1 MRFKACLTP
10 VACVA
15 ALLICAYSA
24 EAADFSNPD
33 EGDYVA
39 KEFKF
44 HDGTTMDLNIHYY
57 TVGDPA
63 NEAVVLL
70 HGTTGTG
77 KSMMGPNFADALYG
91 PGQPLDADT
100 HFLVFPDSIG
110 TGGTTKPS
118 DGMHARFP
126 RYNYDDMVDAQYQL
140 LTDGLGLSHVRLI
153 LGYSMGGMHVWTWG
167 IRYPDFS
174 DALIPMAALPAP
186 MAGRNW
192 MMRRMLVDA
201 VRTDP
206 AWNNGDYTEQP
217 PNLRIASVWYSL
229 ATFGGDQGLWA
240 KGPTNAEA
248 SAYVD
253 QRLASAKVG
262 DANDVMYQWDA
273 SRDFD
278 PSPDLEKITAHLL
291 VINSAD
297 DERNPLSL
305 GILEKEMPR
314 VAHGQVYIIPGSPET
329 RGHGTPAMAAL
340 YADKVAE
347 FLASVPKMQ

>member
-1 MRFKACLTP
+1 MSFKTFLASVT
-10 VACVA
+10 CVT
-15 ALLICAYSA
+15 ALLFLDYSA
-24 EAADFSNPD
+24 VAADFSNPD
-33 EGDYVA
+33 EGDFVL
-39 KEFKF
+39 KDFKF
-44 HDGTTMDLNIHYY
+44 HDGTMMDLNVHYY

-91 PGQPLDADT
+91 PGQPLDADK
-100 HFLVFPDSIG
+100 HYLIFPDSVG

-118 DGMHARFP
+118 DGLRASFP
-126 RYNYDDMVDAQYQL
+126 HYNYDDMVDVQYRL
-140 LTDGLGLSHVRLI
+140 LAEGLGLEHVRLI
-153 LGYSMGGMHVWTWG
+153 LGYSMGGMNVWTWG
-167 IRYPDFS
+167 IRYPDYA

-192 MMRRMLVDA
+192 MMRRMLIDS

-217 PNLRIASVWYSL
+217 PNLRIASVWYGL

-240 KGPTNAEA
+240 KAPTNAEA
-248 SAYVD
+248 SAFVD
-253 QRLASAKVG
+253 DRLANAKVG

-278 PSPDLEKITAHLL
+278 PSPDLEKITAHVL
-291 VINSAD
+291 VINSDD

-314 VAHGQVYIIPGSPET
+314 VKNGQVYIIPGGPGTS
-329 RGHGTPAMAAL
+329 GHGTPGQAAL
-340 YADKVAE
+340 YADEVAE
-347 FLASVPKMQ
+347 FLASVPSR